1 MLQLTEKARQK
12 ALSIAKEQE
21 LNPLIRVGVKGSG
34 CSGYQHDMFFEE
46 ENKIRETDHV
56 FEFDGVRL
64 VVDMMSMTYIEG
76 TTIDYIDGL
85 MGTGFKFLNPKAKT
99 TCGCGSSFK
108 V

>member
-1 MLQLTEKARQK
+1 MLQLTEKAVSKIREISEK
-12 ALSIAKEQE
+12 ESIV
-21 LNPLIRVGVKGSG
+21 PLVRAGVKGGG

-85 MGTGFKFLNPKAKT
+85 MGTGFKFLNPRAKT